1 MSMTVKQA
9 QEALEAAHEAF
20 KIADIEHPTAT
31 HIAKEN
37 LTNARYAYWGACAD
51 FCTKLEFSVDLAE
64 VHEKLVEQG
73 LWV

>member
-1 MSMTVKQA
+1 MNTTVKQA
-9 QEALEAAHEAF
+9 REALEAAALQYNTC
-20 KIADIEHPTAT
+20 DTRDLPTVKAT
-31 HIAKEN
+31 
-37 LTNARYAYWGACAD
+37 LDSARHNYWNACAD